1 MFCQIA
7 LTMHDHNFFQIT
19 SWHVGIILQVHGLK
33 EGNLQVISKHH
44 KKKIDMGDFKY
55 WIKNHVMKGLKN

>member
-1 MFCQIA
+1 MFYQIA

-33 EGNLQVISKHH
+33 EENLQVISKHH
-44 KKKIDMGDFKY
+44 KKKLTWEISN
-55 WIKNHVMKGLKN
+55 IGLKTM